1 MAHPQ
6 LLPLVRLPSAGTLVQ
21 MRFLSTLNDV
31 SINIDAVSCLQQ
43 WYAECHRR
51 SRVFPHVSPYV
62 KWAALPCRF
71 LNWQEACF
79 TVALSGDVP
88 EQCLLPC
95 GAGGLTCC
103 SRDSLPRINLNAFD
117 LQKWDGRS
125 RSFDSMYSESN
136 SSLQK
141 IEAQLTLAVVNQA
154 GMLYRYRLMDL
165 IKGQSPFAM
174 IEKESSL
181 VI

>member
-1 MAHPQ
+1 MKCCCKGSLAH
-6 LLPLVRLPSAGTLVQ
+6 
-21 MRFLSTLNDV
+21 
-31 SINIDAVSCLQQ
+31 IDL
-43 WYAECHRR
+43 
-51 SRVFPHVSPYV
+51 
-62 KWAALPCRF
+62 K
-71 LNWQEACF
+71 
-79 TVALSGDVP
+79 
-88 EQCLLPC
+88 
-95 GAGGLTCC
+95 
-103 SRDSLPRINLNAFD
+103 AFD

-165 IKGQSPFAM
+165 IKGQTPFAM

-181 VI
+181 II